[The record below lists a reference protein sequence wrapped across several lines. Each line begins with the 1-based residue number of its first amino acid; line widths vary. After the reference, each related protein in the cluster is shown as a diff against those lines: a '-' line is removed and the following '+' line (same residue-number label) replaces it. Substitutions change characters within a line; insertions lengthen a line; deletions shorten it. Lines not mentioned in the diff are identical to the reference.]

1 MAKKKKRQ
9 AKGPISTT
17 STTSST
23 STNWLSNSR
32 LHKWLIFAF
41 AFLLYANTLTHEY
54 TQDDAIVI
62 YDNMFTT
69 KGFEG
74 IPGILKY
81 DTFYGFFKTEGKA
94 KLVAGGRY
102 RPLTLVMF
110 AAEVGLFGQ
119 SPFVGHLVSVL
130 LYGLLG
136 VVLYLVLFKL
146 FSYRESIPYPAMI
159 AFITTLLFVAH
170 PVHTEVVA
178 NIKGRDEIVTLLGSL
193 AALLFSLKAFSTNK
207 ITGHV
212 LAGILFFLALMAKEN
227 AITFLAVVPLSYF
240 IFTDAKIG
248 KIALYTLPFFVAA
261 LVFLGIRGAVLGG
274 NFTGSTS
281 MELMNNPFLKIEG
294 NRWVAFTFSEKMATI
309 TYTLGK
315 YLQLLVVPHP
325 LTHDYYPRHVDLM
338 SWGNW
343 KVLLSVLA
351 YIGLGIYA
359 LIGLLKKQPMSYA
372 IIFYIA
378 TLSIGSNIVFP
389 IGTNMAERFLFMP
402 SIGFCLGVG
411 LLLMQLFQT
420 EKINPKILFA
430 IVGSIAFLFSI
441 KTITRNFVWKDN
453 FTLFT
458 TDIAVSQNSAKLRNS
473 VGGDLTAKAVLEK
486 DETIKKGMLLEAVGH
501 LKEAVRIHP
510 TYKNAYLLM
519 GNALYHLEEHENA
532 ITQYNHA
539 LRLDPSYE
547 EAYKNS
553 GYAYREAGKHYGE
566 RWAIY
571 QKRLKH

>member
-1 MAKKKKRQ
+1 MAKNKKKRI
-9 AKGPISTT
+9 KHSKPKVEVISSPFPT
-17 STTSST
+17 
-23 STNWLSNSR
+23 WLTNSR
-32 LHKWLIFAF
+32 LHKWMLFAF
-41 AFLLYANTLTHEY
+41 AFLLYANTLTHDY

-110 AAEVGLFGQ
+110 AAEVGLFGH

-136 VVLYLVLFKL
+136 VVLYIVLLKLFK
-146 FSYRESIPYPAMI
+146 YKESVPYPTII
-159 AFITTLLFVAH
+159 AFITALLFIAH

-193 AALLFSLKAFSTNK
+193 AALLFSLKAFKQQSFIWN
-207 ITGHV
+207 II
-212 LAGILFFLALMAKEN
+212 AGVIFFLALLAKEN
-227 AITFLAVVPLSYF
+227 AITFLAIIPLSYF
-240 IFTDAKIG
+240 VFTDAKLG
-248 KIALYTLPFFVAA
+248 KIAMQTLPFVIAA
-261 LVFLGIRGAVLGG
+261 GIFLVIRGAVLGG
-274 NFTGSTS
+274 NFDGSTS

-294 NRWVAFTFSEKMATI
+294 NRWVAFSFSEKMATI

-343 KVLLSVLA
+343 KVLLSVIA
-351 YIGLGIYA
+351 HVGLGIYA
-359 LIGLLKKQPMSYA
+359 LLGLLKKKPISYA
-372 IIFYIA
+372 ILFYLI
-378 TLSIGSNIVFP
+378 TLTIVSNVVFP
-389 IGTNMAERFLFMP
+389 IGTNMAERFIFMP
-402 SIGFCLGVG
+402 SVGFCLAIGI
-411 LLLMQLFQT
+411 LLAQLYKKT
-420 EKINPKILFA
+420 SMMLPLA
-430 IVGSIAFLFSI
+430 IVGGIALLFSI

-458 TDIAVSQNSAKLRNS
+458 LSL
-473 VGGDLTAKAVLEK
+473 
-486 DETIKKGMLLEAVGH
+486 
-501 LKEAVRIHP
+501 IH
-510 TYKNAYLLM
+510 
-519 GNALYHLEEHENA
+519 
-532 ITQYNHA
+532 I
-539 LRLDPSYE
+539 
-547 EAYKNS
+547 
-553 GYAYREAGKHYGE
+553 
-566 RWAIY
+566 
-571 QKRLKH
+571 